1 MFVRAAL
8 FRRLG
13 GFPEVPILEDVLLS
27 EKLRSVTRP
36 ALLEDAAV
44 TDARK
49 FLAMGVWRVSWR
61 ALCILARHQ
70 IRRPARAGA
79 FFEDVR

>member
-1 MFVRAAL
+1 MRAAL
-8 FRRLG
+8 FWRLG

-27 EKLRSVTRP
+27 EKLRQATRP
-36 ALLEDAAV
+36 AFLTETVV

-49 FLAMGVWRVSWR
+49 FLAKGVWRTTLR
-61 ALCILARHQ
+61 ALGILLCHETGVPLRSH
-70 IRRPARAGA
+70 R